1 MTKREWLKGK
11 KPVRKFMCLQQLDY
25 TDKMFNSLKSNI
37 EFYIDNEPYQDKNA
51 GVCVL
56 KDKIVRLRQ
65 EIQILSEMIDEYNS
79 KRYKDWGVDDMT
91 VNEMNEK
98 IRNYDKFLKS
108 VDDFNNFGYKY
119 IVTGADIEAWKQ
131 HETLGSGCRHCIL
144 PKASL
149 TS

>member
-37 EFYIDNEPYQDKNA
+37 EFYLDNEPCQDKNA

-65 EIQILSEMIDEYNS
+65 EIKILSEMIDEYNS
-79 KRYKDWGVDDMT
+79 KRYKD
-91 VNEMNEK
+91 
-98 IRNYDKFLKS
+98 
-108 VDDFNNFGYKY
+108 
-119 IVTGADIEAWKQ
+119 
-131 HETLGSGCRHCIL
+131 
-144 PKASL
+144 
-149 TS
+149 